1 MCSQNQN
8 FLKFISVFHKKTHFT
23 QKWNFFIRVDTLFSS
38 ASLTTVSNYSTPKHK
53 RTRHFSQC
61 TRFVFFF
68 SILDG
73 LHKFFIFH
81 TGFSLVGFT
90 RHVHVLVCFPMSV
103 YLLMPLLTNM
113 WDPPL
118 PFTPLLS
125 TGQVDRPGLF
135 ECLFAF
141 TMPVKYCNMESARN
155 SSV

>member
-1 MCSQNQN
+1 MEISLYALILYSLVHHYQQFRTIPHQNIKEQDILVN
-8 FLKFISVFHKKTHFT
+8 VHDLYF
-23 QKWNFFIRVDTLFSS
+23 FFILIR
-38 ASLTTVSNYSTPKHK
+38 
-53 RTRHFSQC
+53 
-61 TRFVFFF
+61 
-68 SILDG
+68 